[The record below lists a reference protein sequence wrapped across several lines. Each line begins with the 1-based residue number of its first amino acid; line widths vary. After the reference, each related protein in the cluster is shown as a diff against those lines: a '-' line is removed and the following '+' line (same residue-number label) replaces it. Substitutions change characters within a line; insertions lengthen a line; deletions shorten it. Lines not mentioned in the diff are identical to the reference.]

1 MRGWKVQVEA
11 DLSAAKVGKT
21 RGPALAVSGCGWAR
35 GRRSDL
41 HVYLVEALP
50 ENWSDDHEAALAD
63 KLSQDFGGQWVLL
76 DGSRLIGRWA
86 QLTAAEKRLLRQ
98 REGFEE
104 LTTWSDRT

>member
-1 MRGWKVQVEA
+1 M
-11 DLSAAKVGKT
+11 GKT